1 MSKDLVSVIML
12 SKDNGRY
19 VEETIRSVMAQT
31 YQNWEIIFVD
41 DSSKDDTISQMM
53 DLMNECRIKK
63 PDGSY
68 ENRIKV
74 SQNVQSR
81 GMGVSVNSALRDA
94 RGKWIAFLNVG
105 DVWESS
111 KLERQIAFM
120 EEHGY
125 AFSYTNYKEMDEHLQ
140 PTGKLVAGPRHITR
154 LGMYAFCWPG
164 CLTVMYDAERVGL
177 VQIKPIHK
185 NNDYA
190 LWLKVIR
197 KADCYLLD
205 ECLARY
211 LRGRSGSITTHG
223 YGKLIKWHYFL
234 FRHAE
239 GMSAPVSFLL
249 MCGNL
254 FFGLLKKLLYVKKIE
269 H

>member
-1 MSKDLVSVIML
+1 MERQEMGKSDLVSIIMP
-12 SKDNGRY
+12 SYNCGRFI
-19 VEETIRSVMAQT
+19 EASIRSVQAQT
-31 YQNWEIIFVD
+31 YREWELLVVD
-41 DSSKDDTISQMM
+41 DCSA
-53 DLMNECRIKK
+53 
-63 PDGSY
+63 DGSLQTALALQQ
-68 ENRIKV
+68 EDPRIRVLRHEKR
-74 SQNVQSR
+74 SGAATARNW
-81 GMGVSVNSALRDA
+81 ALREA
-94 RGKWIAFLNVG
+94 RGRWIAFL
-105 DVWESS
+105 DSDDQWEST

-125 AFSYTNYKEMDEHLQ
+125 AFSYTNYQEMDEHLQ
-140 PTGKLVAGPRHITR
+140 PTGKLVTGPRRITTI
-154 LGMYAFCWPG
+154 GMYAFCWPG
-164 CLTVMYDAERVGL
+164 CLTVMYDAEKVGL

-211 LRGRSGSITTHG
+211 TRGRSGSITTHG
-223 YGKLIKWHYFL
+223 YCALIKWHYFL

-239 GMSAPVSFLL
+239 EMSAPVSFLL

-254 FFGLLKKLLYVKKIE
+254 MFGVLKKLLYVRKVE
-269 H
+269 GES

>member
-1 MSKDLVSVIML
+1 MNNKLVSIIMP
-12 SKDNGRY
+12 SYNCGPY
-19 VEETIRSVMAQT
+19 IEASIRSVLAQT
-31 YQNWEIIFVD
+31 YQEWELIVVD
-41 DSSKDDTISQMM
+41 DRTT
-53 DLMNECRIKK
+53 
-63 PDGSY
+63 DGSL
-68 ENRIKV
+68 EKVMALQREDPRIRLLR
-74 SQNVQSR
+74 QERRQGAATARNW
-81 GMGVSVNSALRDA
+81 ALREA
-94 RGKWIAFLNVG
+94 RGRWIAFL
-105 DVWESS
+105 DSDDQWEPT

-120 EEHGY
+120 EAHGY
-125 AFSYTNYKEMDEHLQ
+125 AFSYTNYLEMDEHLQ
-140 PTGKLVAGPRHITR
+140 STGRLVTGPRRITR
-154 LGMYAFCWPG
+154 LGMYAYCWPG
-164 CLTVMYDAERVGL
+164 CLTVMYDFEKIGL

-223 YGKLIKWHYFL
+223 YGALVKWHYIL

-239 GMSAPVSFLL
+239 EMSVLVSFVL

-254 FFGLLKKLLYVKKIE
+254 LFGVLKKLLYVKKME
-269 H
+269 DYDTEKSV

>member
-1 MSKDLVSVIML
+1 MSNNELVSVIMP
-12 SKDNGRY
+12 SYNCAPY
-19 VEETIRSVMAQT
+19 IEASIRSVQAQT
-31 YQNWEIIFVD
+31 YREWELIVVD
-41 DSSKDDTISQMM
+41 DCNT
-53 DLMNECRIKK
+53 
-63 PDGSY
+63 DGSY
-68 ENRIKV
+68 EKVQAMQRDDERIRVLRQERRQGAATARNR
-74 SQNVQSR
+74 
-81 GMGVSVNSALRDA
+81 ALREA
-94 RGKWIAFLNVG
+94 RGRWIAFL
-105 DVWESS
+105 DSDDQWEPK
-111 KLERQIAFM
+111 KLERQISFM
-120 EEHGY
+120 EAHGY
-125 AFSYTNYKEMDEHLQ
+125 AFSYTAYQEMDENMQ
-140 PTGKLVAGPRHITR
+140 PTGKLVTGPKRITR

-164 CLTVMYDAERVGL
+164 CLTVMYDASKVGL

-197 KADCYLLD
+197 KSDCYLLD

-223 YGKLIKWHYFL
+223 YGALIKWHYFL

-239 GMSAPVSFLL
+239 ERSAHASFLL

-254 FFGLLKKLLYVKKIE
+254 MFGFWKKLRYVKTID

>member
-1 MSKDLVSVIML
+1 MEMNNNKLVSIIMP
-12 SKDNGRY
+12 SYNCGRY
-19 VEETIRSVMAQT
+19 IEASIRSVLAQT
-31 YQNWEIIFVD
+31 YREWELIVVD
-41 DSSKDDTISQMM
+41 DCST
-53 DLMNECRIKK
+53 
-63 PDGSY
+63 DGSLGVALNMQ
-68 ENRIKV
+68 EDDSRIRVLRQERRQGAATARNR
-74 SQNVQSR
+74 
-81 GMGVSVNSALRDA
+81 ALREA
-94 RGKWIAFLNVG
+94 QGRWIAFL
-105 DVWESS
+105 DSDDQWEPT

-120 EEHGY
+120 ERHGY
-125 AFSYTNYKEMDEHLQ
+125 AFSYTAYQELNEHEQ
-140 PTGKLVAGPRHITR
+140 PIGKLVTGPRRITR
-154 LGMYAFCWPG
+154 LGMFAYCWPG
-164 CLTVMYDAERVGL
+164 CLTVMYDASKVGL

-190 LWLKVIR
+190 MWLKVIR

-223 YGKLIKWHYFL
+223 YRELIKWHYFL

-239 GMSAPVSFLL
+239 GMSPIASFLL

-254 FFGLLKKLLYVKKIE
+254 LFGVFKKLLYVKKIE